1 MGAIARHRG
10 TKAERLVF
18 LDPNTLSEN
27 TDLIEQ
33 IEKASTRFVAQ
44 AIALFRDQ
52 AVSIFAAEKDLQ
64 ADIGEDITA
73 EALDSLGMSRM
84 AQRVFGK
91 MDYKRARYIFE
102 PDYAIRQ
109 VLLVDSKAEKAADVA
124 RLQTS
129 QTSMRIR
136 QQRGGKNVDEPGKVP
151 KVVVIANVPF
161 ITTTIFVKYVYGQI
175 DAANV
180 LKKIV
185 VACCPNGFLQ
195 DYYNPTPADT
205 IWTGGPNSPKRGEA
219 FRTRLSFSR
228 LKAKRKWRVQTI
240 SIEPASAFEWAD

>member
-1 MGAIARHRG
+1 M
-10 TKAERLVF
+10 F
-18 LDPNTLSEN
+18 LDPNTLAEN
-27 TDLIEQ
+27 PELIES

-44 AIALFRDQ
+44 AIELFRQEAID
-52 AVSIFAAEKDLQ
+52 IFAAESDLQ

-109 VLLVDSKAEKAADVA
+109 VLLVDSKAEKTAGVA

-136 QQRGGKNVDEPGKVP
+136 QIRQGLELDIQGTVP
-151 KVVVIANVPF
+151 TVAVLKGVPF
-161 ITTTIFVKYVYGQI
+161 ITTTIFVKYVYTTVNS
-175 DAANV
+175 ANV
-180 LKKIV
+180 LKKII
-185 VACCPNGFLQ
+185 VACVPNGFLQ
-195 DYYNPTPADT
+195 GTYNPTVADT
-205 IWTGGPNSPKRGEA
+205 IWVSGPNAPSLGEA
-219 FRTRLSFSR
+219 FRTRLSFQR
-228 LKAKRKWRVQTI
+228 LKAKANWRVQ
-240 SIEPASAFEWAD
+240 SILIDPAAPFVWDG

>member
-1 MGAIARHRG
+1 M
-10 TKAERLVF
+10 F
-18 LDPNTLSEN
+18 LDANALADKPT
-27 TDLIEQ
+27 LIEA
-33 IEKASTRFVAQ
+33 IEKASTRFVTQ
-44 AIALFRDQ
+44 AIELFRPE
-52 AVSIFAAEKDLQ
+52 AVTIFSQESDLQ

-102 PDYAIRQ
+102 ADYAVRQ
-109 VLLVDSKAEKAADVA
+109 VLLVDSKAEKAGNVA

-136 QQRGGKNVDEPGKVP
+136 QVRRGEVLDVPGTVP
-151 KVVVIANVPF
+151 KVAVLGGVPF
-161 ITTTIFVKYVYGQI
+161 VTTTIFVKYVYGT
-175 DAANV
+175 DDRANL

-195 DYYNPTPADT
+195 DDYNPNATDT
-205 IWTGGPNSPKRGEA
+205 IWVGGPDSPMRRES
-219 FRTRLSFSR
+219 FRTRLSFAM
-228 LKAKRKWRVQTI
+228 LKAKRSWRVQTI
-240 SIEPASAFEWAD
+240 SIHPEAPFVWDD

>member
-1 MGAIARHRG
+1 MFIS
-10 TKAERLVF
+10 
-18 LDPNTLSEN
+18 PNSLAQN
-27 TDLIEQ
+27 ADLLED

-44 AIALFRDQ
+44 AIELFRAD
-52 AVSIFAAEKDLQ
+52 AVNIFAQESDLQ

-102 PDYAIRQ
+102 AEYAIRQ
-109 VLLVDSKAEKAADVA
+109 VLLVDSKAEKSEGVA

-136 QQRGGKNVDEPGKVP
+136 QVRKGQELDVPGTVP
-151 KVVVIANVPF
+151 KVAVLGGVPF
-161 ITTTIFVKYVYGQI
+161 ITTTIFVKYVYDRMNGT
-175 DAANV
+175 NV
-180 LKKIV
+180 LKRIV

-195 DYYNPTPADT
+195 DVYNPTPTDT
-205 IWTGGPNSPKRGEA
+205 IWVGGPNAPSLGEV
-219 FRTRLSFSR
+219 FRTRLSFAR
-228 LKAKRKWRVQTI
+228 LKAKRNWRVQTI
-240 SIEPASAFEWAD
+240 SIEPAAAFVWDD